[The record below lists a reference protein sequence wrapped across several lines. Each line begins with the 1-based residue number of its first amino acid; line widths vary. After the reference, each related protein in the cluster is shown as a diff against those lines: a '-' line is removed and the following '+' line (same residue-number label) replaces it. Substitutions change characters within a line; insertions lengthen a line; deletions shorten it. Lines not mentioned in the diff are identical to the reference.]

1 MGKRN
6 ATNDAATHRRQ
17 ARRNRTPSSSTG
29 RRASYTPQR
38 TASHTP
44 QPRPKGSAGQTP
56 QPLIW
61 GCTNHTS
68 RPPAKGDLRKRCHAH
83 SMQHPQCN
91 TRKCTAACEMET
103 DVSLGTKKT
112 RAREKAPRAQDT
124 ASARGA
130 IRQRPTLRTVRRR
143 RYAASDISERD
154 ASAPD
159 TSEPSA
165 PLSSAPAEGF
175 ARLPPKLVT
184 VRSPDASAASSSSFF
199 PPLGLA

>member
-17 ARRNRTPSSSTG
+17 ARRNRI
-29 RRASYTPQR
+29 
-38 TASHTP
+38 
-44 QPRPKGSAGQTP
+44 PKGERRPDAAAAHR
-56 QPLIW
+56 
-61 GCTNHTS
+61 GCTNRTS
-68 RPPAKGDLRKRCHAH
+68 RPPAEGDLRKRCHAH
-83 SMQHPQCN
+83 SMQLSAVQYTEAHSCLRDGDR
-91 TRKCTAACEMET
+91 RKPWDKEDPCQ
-103 DVSLGTKKT
+103 
-112 RAREKAPRAQDT
+112 RKAPRAQDT

-130 IRQRPTLRTVRRR
+130 IRQRPTLRTVRRTVRRR

>member
-1 MGKRN
+1 MR
-6 ATNDAATHRRQ
+6 TDH
-17 ARRNRTPSSSTG
+17 TPSSSTG
-29 RRASYTPQR
+29 RRASNTPQR

-44 QPRPKGSAGQTP
+44 QPRPKGNAGQTP
-56 QPLIW
+56 QPLTG

-68 RPPAKGDLRKRCHAH
+68 RPPAEGDLRKRCHAH
-83 SMQHPQCN
+83 SMQLSAVQCTEALN
-91 TRKCTAACEMET
+91 CLQDEDRRKPWDKEDPCQ
-103 DVSLGTKKT
+103 
-112 RAREKAPRAQDT
+112 RKAPRAQDT

-130 IRQRPTLRTVRRR
+130 IRQRPTLKVVRRTVRRR
-143 RYAASDISERD
+143 RYAASDISEPD

-184 VRSPDASAASSSSFF
+184 VRSPDASEAPSSSFF
-199 PPLGLA
+199 PSLGLA